1 MVKRVERHDQQRIQE
16 NNNDM
21 KRELDAAESRLRPLC
36 VRASSIGF
44 RYQDPQG
51 QRTVISDAD
60 RMTLLTR
67 QISALEMFMDT
78 YLSQNHPDSP
88 IFRRP

>member
-1 MVKRVERHDQQRIQE
+1 MVKRVERHDQQRMQE

-51 QRTVISDAD
+51 QRTIMSDSD

-67 QISALEMFMDT
+67 QISALEAFMDT
-78 YLSQNHPDSP
+78 YLSQNHPDSA

>member
-1 MVKRVERHDQQRIQE
+1 MVKRVERQDQQRMQE

-51 QRTVISDAD
+51 QRTIMSDSD

-67 QISALEMFMDT
+67 QISALEAFMDT

-88 IFRRP
+88 IFRRS

>member
-1 MVKRVERHDQQRIQE
+1 MVKRVERHDQQRMQE

-51 QRTVISDAD
+51 QRTIMSDSD

-67 QISALEMFMDT
+67 QISALEAFMDT
-78 YLSQNHPDSP
+78 YLSQNHHDSP
-88 IFRRP
+88 ISLRP